1 VFTIH
6 KKKLFFGQINSNNKL
21 KISLKMLNS
30 NITLFP
36 NQYSSSSASSSSTS
50 KSSEPIDIIFQDSP
64 DADNLMQ
71 ILLFVIKKNSSSD
84 KSIMDKK
91 INPVYVVLTGYSG
104 AIGIPPFGISSKY
117 DKFGDFME
125 KKISPVL
132 PQSWEKD
139 LNWQIP
145 GGPHFGEAVRQDSV
159 LIQNLS
165 ALRILCFIKESLCLD
180 SLEEVSNYVK
190 IIDGNISS
198 SDIINKFHGDFVG
211 RIKGE
216 NPDFDHSNSI
226 RLFSERQLL
235 NPLSHRFNVM
245 DYFFF
250 NDEGE
255 VSDKNYYDSKKNFF
269 FNDKFFNENCFEEN
283 NGVFLYNPKKDLNL
297 KGRRELI
304 REHLE
309 EKIKHIF
316 NGSFGLIDNMEYLL
330 QFLKGNH
337 KIRLHSLSPV
347 TGLYLFINKYSEEL
361 IKKKEVELIC
371 QWASYN
377 RADNLLGEQFNIV
390 SDRFS
395 FYHLFHSLKKCR
407 NFKITI
413 IPTQIAKPGKTDS
426 ENPNNKVVSD
436 TKGLFLKYN
445 GSNPLG
451 KIYKLWNDVKAL
463 PQPIF
468 DILDIWLSYYDSE
481 GYFHLENKYLSINK
495 KDEDNIFDFCCSI
508 DDGDDKDKLKVSCIR
523 HDDSYK
529 MNTTDN
535 GTSPRVND
543 DLGKI
548 LSSYDTFYNK
558 KSLQSQKS
566 SKRCAHCENLSNIH
580 LNC

>member
-1 VFTIH
+1 
-6 KKKLFFGQINSNNKL
+6 
-21 KISLKMLNS
+21 MLNS

-36 NQYSSSSASSSSTS
+36 NQYSYFQYSSSTS

-71 ILLFVIKKNSSSD
+71 ILLFVIKKNPISD

-104 AIGIPPFGISSKY
+104 AIGIPPFGISEHDVFPNIMKET
-117 DKFGDFME
+117 G
-125 KKISPVL
+125 INPVL

-139 LNWQIP
+139 LNWSMP
-145 GGPHFGEAVRQDSV
+145 DGLHFGEAVRQDSV
-159 LIQNLS
+159 LIQKLS

-180 SLEEVSNYVK
+180 SLEEVSKYVK

-198 SDIINKFHGDFVG
+198 SDIINEFHGNLVG
-211 RIKGE
+211 NIKGVNSE
-216 NPDFDHSNSI
+216 FDHSFSKMI
-226 RLFSERQLL
+226 FSERQLL

-269 FNDKFFNENCFEEN
+269 FNDKFFNEKECFEKN
-283 NGVFLYNPKKDLNL
+283 NGAFLYNAKKDSKLDA
-297 KGRRELI
+297 RRMLI

-316 NGSFGLIDNMEYLL
+316 NGSFGLIDDMEYLF
-330 QFLKGNH
+330 QFLKEDH

-347 TGLYLFINKYSEEL
+347 TGLYLFINRYSEEL

-377 RADNLLGEQFNIV
+377 LADNLLGEQFNIV

-395 FYHLFHSLKKCR
+395 FYHLFDSLKKR
-407 NFKITI
+407 GNFKITI
-413 IPTQIAKPGKTDS
+413 IPTQIAKPGNSD
-426 ENPNNKVVSD
+426 PNKGVVSH
-436 TKGLFLKYN
+436 TKGLFFIYDD
-445 GSNPLG
+445 SNPLG
-451 KIYKLWNDVKAL
+451 KIYKLWNDVKGSSPQIN

-468 DILDIWLSYYDSE
+468 DILDIWLSYYIKDD
-481 GYFHLENKYLSINK
+481 YFYLENKYLSINK
-495 KDEDNIFDFCCSI
+495 KSEINVFDFCCSI
-508 DDGDDKDKLKVSCIR
+508 DDDDDDKKNNENKLKVSCIKNK
-523 HDDSYK
+523 DSYK
-529 MNTTDN
+529 LNTGN
-535 GTSPRVND
+535 SVSARVND
-543 DLGKI
+543 DLGEI
-548 LSSYDTFYNK
+548 LFSYDTFYKK